1 MKNNID
7 EIIIRKWTTKDFEVI
22 REILKITWLDTYS
35 EFIPVSDLLFY
46 LHETYNDEKLSLL
59 FANTDTTFHLAELNS
74 AVAGIMRITDSKNEK
89 RFYLNSLYVLPEYQG
104 YGIGKKLSAVAEKT
118 ALGLG
123 YDEIWLG
130 VMEQNISSVEWYKKN
145 GYVFTQSEPFQ
156 MGKTIVKH
164 FIGYK
169 KLSGKI

>member
-74 AVAGIMRITDSKNEK
+74 AVAGIMRITDSKN
-89 RFYLNSLYVLPEYQG
+89 
-104 YGIGKKLSAVAEKT
+104 
-118 ALGLG
+118 
-123 YDEIWLG
+123 
-130 VMEQNISSVEWYKKN
+130 
-145 GYVFTQSEPFQ
+145 
-156 MGKTIVKH
+156 
-164 FIGYK
+164 
-169 KLSGKI
+169 

>member
-1 MKNNID
+1 MKKSID
-7 EIIIRKWTTKDFEVI
+7 EIIIRKWTTKDFAII
-22 REILKITWLDTYS
+22 REILKITWLDTYIN
-35 EFIPVSDLLFY
+35 FIPESDLLFY
-46 LHETYNDEKLSLL
+46 LNETYNDEKLSLL
-59 FANTDTTFHLAELNS
+59 FGNPDTTFHLAAINS
-74 AVAGIMRITDSKNEK
+74 SIAGIMRITDSKNEK

-104 YGIGKKLSAVAEKT
+104 YGIGKKLSAIAEKT
-118 ALGLG
+118 ALALG

-130 VMEQNISSVEWYKKN
+130 VMEQNISSVEWYTKN

-156 MGKTIVKH
+156 MGKTIVNH